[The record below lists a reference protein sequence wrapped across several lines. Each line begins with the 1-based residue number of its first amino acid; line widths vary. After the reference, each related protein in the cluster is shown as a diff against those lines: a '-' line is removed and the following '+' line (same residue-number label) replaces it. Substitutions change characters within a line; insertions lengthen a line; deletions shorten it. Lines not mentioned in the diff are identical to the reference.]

1 MSLTRDP
8 AALAQWYVLGAERD
22 FPLDQPFRTQLLGA
36 DIEITRDATGVTVTA
51 DGRPLACVVDYG
63 HVWTSFGDLPWRR
76 FALPEAEEA
85 DRRWVYCGAVHVRA
99 SGLRLIENFLDLA
112 HFPYVHTD
120 ILGIEEKPEVAR
132 YDVEQRR
139 DVDELWATKCEFF
152 QPRAAAAAGE
162 GQISK
167 YMYRVTSPFNVMLYK
182 TAPTAPNRWDVI
194 ALFVQPKGEIESVAH
209 PFMLLVD
216 DRSSDAEL
224 IQFQQMIFLQ
234 DKIVLENQRPLTL
247 PLQPGRETPT
257 RADLSS
263 VLYRR
268 WLKEKGLS
276 FGTEPRTD
284 TAAAPGAAPVH
295 A

>member
-1 MSLTRDP
+1 MSLTTDK
-8 AALAQWYVLGAERD
+8 AALEQWYVLGALRD
-22 FPLDQPFRTQLLGA
+22 FTPGETVRTRLLGA
-36 DIEITRDATGVTVTA
+36 ELAITRHDDSIEVVAE
-51 DGRPLACVVDYG
+51 GRQLPVSTDHG
-63 HVWTSFGDLPWRR
+63 HLWTSFGLTPWRR
-76 FALPEAEEA
+76 FELPEADEP

-120 ILGIEEKPEVAR
+120 ILGTEAQPEVAK
-132 YDVEQRR
+132 YEVEQRR

-152 QPRAAAAAGE
+152 QPRAAATAGE

-182 TAPTAPNRWDVI
+182 TAPPAPDRWDVI
-194 ALFVQPKGEIESVAH
+194 ALFVQPLSDTESLAH
-209 PFMLLVD
+209 PFMLVID
-216 DRSSDAEL
+216 QTSSDAEL
-224 IQFQQMIFLQ
+224 IGFQQMIFLQ

-268 WLKEKGLS
+268 WLKEKALT
-276 FGTEPRTD
+276 FGTEARTD
-284 TAAAPGAAPVH
+284 LAQAL
-295 A
+295 